1 MRSSIRYNESV
12 DTRQP
17 TVVIVDITQE
27 VSSPEDASQLTPW
40 PVFEPYSTSI
50 RKEFT
55 LSDVNPQLPSS
66 SLDYFQ
72 SLTEVGAPVE
82 DTSAM
87 ASLEVK
93 ITSTPHEA
101 SSDSRDDVANISS
114 HVAET
119 MSFASWPLVTFSQ
132 GTSFPVE
139 TVHANEEAAETLS
152 TPTSRDTPRLS
163 PFSLA
168 DSETK
173 SSGVST
179 HHEEPMGA
187 RNSVGVNNS
196 TTQPLPSPSYTSVSH
211 ETGSDRDL
219 GPEFINHCKNSGPWN
234 AWRHHGWHRV
244 FKKDFPT
251 RKNSLDSQTPQP
263 DELPICI
270 LVVLFLL
277 LYNKPES
284 PFNTPGDDTE
294 HSLLPGQMK
303 TSISAPH
310 HFRSSNHQMARQD
323 LRWKLLARQQVAH
336 WQRDAEDKG
345 LISPNEKPADMAP
358 IWTRLQGLKK
368 KNGPRLKR
376 ACQFLH
382 RGSRQLS
389 RMLLSAD
396 PLLQKPGTVPNTKPQ
411 IACKMRAISTEQK
424 NSWAQKDSLGLFAL
438 RWLAVKLSEKSTET
452 ATVDFWRVATLIA
465 QHCAA

>member
-1 MRSSIRYNESV
+1 MPVSV
-12 DTRQP
+12 NFKP
-17 TVVIVDITQE
+17 
-27 VSSPEDASQLTPW
+27 
-40 PVFEPYSTSI
+40 
-50 RKEFT
+50 
-55 LSDVNPQLPSS
+55 
-66 SLDYFQ
+66 
-72 SLTEVGAPVE
+72 
-82 DTSAM
+82 AM
-87 ASLEVK
+87 
-93 ITSTPHEA
+93 TPH
-101 SSDSRDDVANISS
+101 R
-114 HVAET
+114 
-119 MSFASWPLVTFSQ
+119 
-132 GTSFPVE
+132 
-139 TVHANEEAAETLS
+139 
-152 TPTSRDTPRLS
+152 R
-163 PFSLA
+163 
-168 DSETK
+168 
-173 SSGVST
+173 
-179 HHEEPMGA
+179 
-187 RNSVGVNNS
+187 
-196 TTQPLPSPSYTSVSH
+196 
-211 ETGSDRDL
+211 
-219 GPEFINHCKNSGPWN
+219 
-234 AWRHHGWHRV
+234 
-244 FKKDFPT
+244 
-251 RKNSLDSQTPQP
+251 NSLDSQTPQP

-303 TSISAPH
+303 TSSSAPH

-382 RGSRQLS
+382 SGSRQLS

-424 NSWAQKDSLGLFAL
+424 NSWAQKDSLGIFAL

>member
-1 MRSSIRYNESV
+1 M
-12 DTRQP
+12 
-17 TVVIVDITQE
+17 
-27 VSSPEDASQLTPW
+27 
-40 PVFEPYSTSI
+40 
-50 RKEFT
+50 
-55 LSDVNPQLPSS
+55 
-66 SLDYFQ
+66 
-72 SLTEVGAPVE
+72 
-82 DTSAM
+82 
-87 ASLEVK
+87 
-93 ITSTPHEA
+93 TPH
-101 SSDSRDDVANISS
+101 R
-114 HVAET
+114 
-119 MSFASWPLVTFSQ
+119 
-132 GTSFPVE
+132 
-139 TVHANEEAAETLS
+139 
-152 TPTSRDTPRLS
+152 
-163 PFSLA
+163 
-168 DSETK
+168 
-173 SSGVST
+173 
-179 HHEEPMGA
+179 
-187 RNSVGVNNS
+187 RNS
-196 TTQPLPSPSYTSVSH
+196 P
-211 ETGSDRDL
+211 
-219 GPEFINHCKNSGPWN
+219 
-234 AWRHHGWHRV
+234 
-244 FKKDFPT
+244 
-251 RKNSLDSQTPQP
+251 DSQTPQP

-303 TSISAPH
+303 TSSSAPH

-323 LRWKLLARQQVAH
+323 LRWKLLARQQVAN

-382 RGSRQLS
+382 SGSRQLS

-424 NSWAQKDSLGLFAL
+424 NSWAQKDSLRIFAL